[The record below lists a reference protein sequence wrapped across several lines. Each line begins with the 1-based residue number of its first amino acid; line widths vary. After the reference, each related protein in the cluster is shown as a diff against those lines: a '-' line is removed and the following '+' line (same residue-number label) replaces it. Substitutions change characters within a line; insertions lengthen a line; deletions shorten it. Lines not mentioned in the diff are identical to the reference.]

1 MKRGHWLLAGFMAFN
16 IACVVE
22 NAFPGW
28 SSIYASAQGAAE
40 GGLDL
45 VASVTDHWINRYG
58 IYLPTYPNFDFFAW
72 SELALYITLGLLVR
86 LLIKSELALRSLRRE
101 RLEREK
107 REKAA
112 AERVSESVRPAA
124 NPPAKERSRKASAS
138 SAGRRVREQAPKID
152 EELDVSK
159 QTVYSAGLNST
170 DYPFIFMLAIER
182 GYWVVFDYEDSRLNA
197 TRRWVKPLRVLYG
210 RSGVYLK
217 GFCRLRGEERT
228 FKISRMSNVW
238 IVDRKE
244 KSA

>member
-58 IYLPTYPNFDFFAW
+58 IYLPTYPNFDFIAW

-112 AERVSESVRPAA
+112 AERVSESARPAA
-124 NPPAKERSRKASAS
+124 NPPAKERSRRAPAS
-138 SAGRRVREQAPKID
+138 SAGSVPRAPAA
-152 EELDVSK
+152 VTGRGGPGSRPSK
-159 QTVYSAGLNST
+159 PASVIEAAISQ
-170 DYPFIFMLAIER
+170 DHWLAFE
-182 GYWVVFDYEDSRLNA
+182 YEDRQGKL
-197 TRRWVKPLRVLYG
+197 TRRWVRPLRLLSYRG
-210 RSGVYLK
+210 ETYMT

-228 FKISRMSNVW
+228 FKISRMSGVRA
-238 IVDRKE
+238 VAERKGV
-244 KSA
+244 AG